1 MKSNKMTLFTAAMA
15 AVLIAGC
22 ESASAQP
29 GQHETL
35 KAYTFTNTRDMRF
48 GEILVVKK
56 SGVEVYNTTGMN
68 DCPASVWDAMDPKK
82 LANQLGAMEIIKN
95 GPHFWMM
102 DEQTASFGE
111 TATFEGLEARWA
123 ATLSLAIA
131 KAQTGR
137 HPYTI
142 FMPKKTQKMV
152 YSKGKPVYEL
162 VDAKGNA
169 YVMQAHDAQFPIE
182 SLATLGQ
189 RLKKLPTDWQYRT
202 RILTEDLVLDLKP
215 DQTIYAVGDEFNQY
229 YTRPPAAQSP
239 AYLAPGAPDNFQNI
253 HPPC

>member
-1 MKSNKMTLFTAAMA
+1 
-15 AVLIAGC
+15 
-22 ESASAQP
+22 
-29 GQHETL
+29 
-35 KAYTFTNTRDMRF
+35 MRF
-48 GEILVVKK
+48 GEILVAKK

-68 DCPASVWDAMDPKK
+68 NCPAKVWDAIDPKQ
-82 LANQLGAMEIIKN
+82 LAKELGALQVIKN

-111 TATFEGLEARWA
+111 TARFAGLDARWA
-123 ATLSLAIA
+123 ATLSLSIA
-131 KAQTGR
+131 KAQTGG

-162 VDAKGNA
+162 VDPDGNN
-169 YVMQAHDAQFPIE
+169 YVMQAHDEQFPIE

-189 RLKKLPTDWQYRT
+189 RMKKLPKGWQYRT
-202 RILTEDLVLDLKP
+202 RTLVEDLVLDLKP

-229 YTRPPAAQSP
+229 YTRPPKAQ
-239 AYLAPGAPDNFQNI
+239 
-253 HPPC
+253 

>member
-1 MKSNKMTLFTAAMA
+1 MKTKALFTAALA
-15 AVLIAGC
+15 AILIAVSG
-22 ESASAQP
+22 AAP
-29 GQHETL
+29 PVQHGTL
-35 KAYTFTNTRDMRF
+35 KAYTFTNMRNMRF
-48 GEILVVKK
+48 GEILVAKK

-68 DCPASVWDAMDPKK
+68 DCPAKVWDAIDPKQ
-82 LANQLGAMEIIKN
+82 LAKQLGALEVIKN

-111 TATFEGLEARWA
+111 TATFAGLDARWA

-131 KAQTGR
+131 KAQTGG

-162 VDAKGNA
+162 VDPHGNN
-169 YVMQAHDAQFPIE
+169 YVMQAHDEQFPIE

-189 RLKKLPTDWQYRT
+189 RMKKLPKGWQYRT
-202 RILTEDLVLDLKP
+202 RTLTEDLVLDLKP
-215 DQTIYAVGDEFNQY
+215 DQTVYAVGDEFNQY
-229 YTRPPAAQSP
+229 YTRPPRAQ
-239 AYLAPGAPDNFQNI
+239 
-253 HPPC
+253 